1 VEHRAWKMSEREHR
15 AHFEELT
22 LLQTWGSELCYA
34 ITSPPQA
41 KHHLSEGMQH
51 ATLRHTEMVEQFVTF
66 QALLTSAAESML
78 GCSPSDTSCVELV
91 GELVTKFQKVEGR
104 RS

>member
-1 VEHRAWKMSEREHR
+1 
-15 AHFEELT
+15 
-22 LLQTWGSELCYA
+22 
-34 ITSPPQA
+34 
-41 KHHLSEGMQH
+41 MQL

-66 QALLTSAAESML
+66 QALLTSAAVSML
-78 GCSPSDTSCVELV
+78 GCSPSDTSRVELV